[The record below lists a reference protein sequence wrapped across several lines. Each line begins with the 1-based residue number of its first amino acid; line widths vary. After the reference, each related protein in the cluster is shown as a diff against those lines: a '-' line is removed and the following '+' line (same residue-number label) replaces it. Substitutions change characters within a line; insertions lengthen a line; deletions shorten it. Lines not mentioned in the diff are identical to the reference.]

1 MVKKHK
7 FSLHINL
14 TGGDLFFHP
23 EIDELCQYIYQS
35 PSIKRISL
43 MVNTLWHKDAYKIVL
58 ALKDKLDVIQ
68 VNIDVISSRID
79 DVRFLKENN
88 IKTVIKI
95 MLSRN
100 NDTERQIKIA
110 RELQKINPEILISI
124 DRFCPQSVDEYK
136 QMLSRMELFD
146 FIKKLKKEF
155 SLFITDDPLVES
167 ILRPKKVKTFG
178 IDQESAMYGCI
189 IPSGGL
195 AVFLVEKLNS
205 AREYRNLKQI

>member
-1 MVKKHK
+1 M
-7 FSLHINL
+7 HINL

-110 RELQKINPEILISI
+110 RELQKLI
-124 DRFCPQSVDEYK
+124 QKY
-136 QMLSRMELFD
+136 
-146 FIKKLKKEF
+146 
-155 SLFITDDPLVES
+155 
-167 ILRPKKVKTFG
+167 
-178 IDQESAMYGCI
+178 
-189 IPSGGL
+189 
-195 AVFLVEKLNS
+195 
-205 AREYRNLKQI
+205 